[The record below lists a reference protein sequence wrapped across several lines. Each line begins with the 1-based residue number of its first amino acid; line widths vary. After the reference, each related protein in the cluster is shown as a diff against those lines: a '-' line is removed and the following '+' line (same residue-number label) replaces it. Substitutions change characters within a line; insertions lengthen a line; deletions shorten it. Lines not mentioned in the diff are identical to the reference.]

1 MTVMTVWAL
10 ILNIKNWVIS
20 IDAGSRTFTDPVG
33 LLSVALVFL
42 ALSIIYISIREN
54 LKLKTG

>member
-1 MTVMTVWAL
+1 MVNPL
-10 ILNIKNWVIS
+10 RIKNWIIS

-33 LLSVALVFL
+33 WLSVALVLL

-54 LKLKTG
+54 LKLKTVN